1 MPRVWQLK
9 KKEGGEKKRKVE
21 SAVSF
26 EEVRG
31 LSYQQ
36 SESRTLGEYL
46 GLEFFPAPLCLNKGT
61 QLEDKTHSHRCAT
74 VCKSR
79 KLGEQKPRRPPAL
92 FLLLRSQQKRDAP
105 LRCPPPPPPIPGGDL
120 HLPARCSCLS
130 PRSLSPQPGL
140 DCVSLPEAEPAN
152 RLWALG
158 GACPAPPP

>member
-1 MPRVWQLK
+1 M
-9 KKEGGEKKRKVE
+9 
-21 SAVSF
+21 SF
-26 EEVRG
+26 EEDRG

-92 FLLLRSQQKRDAP
+92 FLLLRSQQKRAH
-105 LRCPPPPPPIPGGDL
+105 L
-120 HLPARCSCLS
+120 HP
-130 PRSLSPQPGL
+130 
-140 DCVSLPEAEPAN
+140 
-152 RLWALG
+152 
-158 GACPAPPP
+158 